1 MGDASEEWQAVRDV
15 SVGDVVGSY
24 DPVTGQWMC
33 GRYDATHAGG
43 VQPTVKTDHADHAIA
58 QQWSMP
64 MQQHHHQWEKGDVPT
79 CSVPALCYYPRASGR
94 GRECDVR
101 VRVRESID

>member
-43 VQPTVKTDHADHAIA
+43 VQPTVKTDHADQTRTTKGGGNCGGHA
-58 QQWSMP
+58 
-64 MQQHHHQWEKGDVPT
+64 
-79 CSVPALCYYPRASGR
+79 
-94 GRECDVR
+94 VR
-101 VRVRESID
+101 

>member
-43 VQPTVKTDHADHAIA
+43 VQPTVKTDHITINKAVRIMKQARCA
-58 QQWSMP
+58 S
-64 MQQHHHQWEKGDVPT
+64 E
-79 CSVPALCYYPRASGR
+79 RAARAGAAY
-94 GRECDVR
+94 
-101 VRVRESID
+101 